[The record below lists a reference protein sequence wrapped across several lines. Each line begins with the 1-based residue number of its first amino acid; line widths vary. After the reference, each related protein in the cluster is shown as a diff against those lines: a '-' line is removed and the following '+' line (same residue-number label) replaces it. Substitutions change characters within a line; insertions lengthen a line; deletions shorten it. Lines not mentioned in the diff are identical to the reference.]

1 MRALIT
7 GATGTIGQRL
17 VTELGGDALVLSRD
31 PDRAARDL
39 GTRATSRTRV
49 KAWSGREPVDLEGVE
64 AVFHLAGEPVAEGRW
79 SDEKKRRIR
88 DSRVDG
94 TRAIVQSIAQA
105 ERKPRVLVCASAVG
119 YYGSRGD
126 ELLTEASAPGE
137 GFLPDVCRAWE
148 DEARGAEAHGV
159 RVVSVRIGVVLAR
172 EGGALPRMLPVF
184 RAGLAGKLGSGTQWM
199 PWIHVE
205 DVIGLFLHAATN
217 ATVEGPMNAAAPEL
231 VTNRTFTKAL
241 ARALHRPAI
250 FAAPRAL
257 LGLALGETASVV
269 LASQRVV
276 PERAL
281 ETGYRF
287 RYPSLA
293 RALDDLVGPRKASA
307 PAEVRP

>member
-1 MRALIT
+1 
-7 GATGTIGQRL
+7 
-17 VTELGGDALVLSRD
+17 
-31 PDRAARDL
+31 
-39 GTRATSRTRV
+39 
-49 KAWSGREPVDLEGVE
+49 
-64 AVFHLAGEPVAEGRW
+64 
-79 SDEKKRRIR
+79 
-88 DSRVDG
+88 
-94 TRAIVQSIAQA
+94 
-105 ERKPRVLVCASAVG
+105 
-119 YYGSRGD
+119 
-126 ELLTEASAPGE
+126 
-137 GFLPDVCRAWE
+137 
-148 DEARGAEAHGV
+148 
-159 RVVSVRIGVVLAR
+159 
-172 EGGALPRMLPVF
+172 
-184 RAGLAGKLGSGTQWM
+184 
-199 PWIHVE
+199 
-205 DVIGLFLHAATN
+205 
-217 ATVEGPMNAAAPEL
+217 